1 METLTHQV
9 LPEGE
14 RALTPTVRDVLAI
27 GYRPPRDR
35 ALAPTVRDIVAI
47 GFRHRKLLTLSFFA
61 VLLAVVLPAVLMPKY
76 EAEMKILVK
85 HERVD
90 PVITPEEQQPNVQQQ
105 PVSEEELNSEVEL
118 LRSDDLLKK
127 VVVSCGLDQKIHGL
141 FGHETP
147 EMKTAKAVRAL
158 KKQLHIDAMRKT
170 DLINVSYASGDPDQA
185 AKVLSTLASAYMEKH
200 LAVHRPSGQFDFFK
214 QQADQ
219 YAKSLAEAE
228 AQLAKFPQQSSG
240 VVSAQ
245 AERDSTLQNL
255 AQFQATLATTQSAI
269 RETRD
274 RITKLES
281 QIATT
286 PARITTSV
294 RTAQNPTLMQ
304 QLKATLLQLQLK
316 RTALLDKYTPEYRG
330 VQEVDREIADTKA
343 ALDREEAKP
352 MQDVTT
358 DQDPTHLWMREE
370 LAKAQA
376 DLKTLQAREAATQNI
391 IAQYRG
397 QAEKLNAQQISQ
409 GDLLRAAKIN
419 EDNYLLYRKKAE
431 EARITDAL
439 DQRRIMNVSL
449 AEEPSAP
456 LLPTHSAW
464 FYLFV
469 GGILAATVSAGLVFA
484 RDYLDTSFRTP
495 DDVRLFLD
503 TPVLAAL
510 PKPSR

>member
-1 METLTHQV
+1 METLNQQV
-9 LPEGE
+9 LTDE

-27 GYRPPRDR
+27 GYRPPKDR
-35 ALAPTVRDIVAI
+35 SLAPTVRDVVAI
-47 GFRHRKLLTLSFFA
+47 GFRHRKLLTISFIA

-76 EAEMKILVK
+76 EAEMKILVR
-85 HERVD
+85 HERMD
-90 PVITPEEQQPNVQQQ
+90 PIITADQQQPNVQQQ

-127 VVVSCGLDQKIHGL
+127 VVVACGLDQKINSM
-141 FGHETP
+141 FSRDSQD
-147 EMKTAKAVRAL
+147 MKIAKAVRGL
-158 KKQLHIDAMRKT
+158 KGQLKIDAMRKT
-170 DLINVSYASGDPDQA
+170 DLIHVSYASRDPEMA
-185 AKVLSTLASAYMEKH
+185 SKVLGTLASAYLEKH
-200 LAVHRPSGQFDFFK
+200 VSVHRPAGQFEFFK

-219 YAKSLAEAE
+219 YAKSLAETEAE
-228 AQLAKFPQQSSG
+228 LARFPQQSSG

-245 AERDSTLQNL
+245 AERDSTLQTM
-255 AQFQATLATTQSAI
+255 AQFESTLSTTQSAI
-269 RETRD
+269 RETKN
-274 RITKLES
+274 RIAKLEA
-281 QIATT
+281 QIASS
-286 PARITTSV
+286 PSRITTSV

-304 QLKATLLQLQLK
+304 QLKSTLLQLQLK

-330 VQEVDREIADTKA
+330 VKEVDREIADTKA
-343 ALDREEAKP
+343 ALQNEETKP

-358 DQDPTHLWMREE
+358 DQDPAHLWMREE

-376 DLKTLQAREAATQNI
+376 DLKTMEARESATQNI
-391 IAQYRG
+391 VAQYRG
-397 QAEKLNAQQISQ
+397 RAEKLNTQQLSQ

-449 AEEPSAP
+449 AEDPSMP

-464 FYLFV
+464 FYLLI
-469 GGILAATVSAGLVFA
+469 GGVLAATVSAGLVFV
-484 RDYLDTSFRTP
+484 RDYFDTSFRTP

-510 PKPSR
+510 PKPTR